1 MRGVSEIYDSS
12 RIFRKIEK
20 ALIFGFSRDLPLE
33 RKNIF
38 RKTLYF
44 SRSRDL
50 PLEGESFFIQA
61 AHFEFPHRLLFEGIK
76 LFRETPTKTAS
87 LSGNK

>member
-1 MRGVSEIYDSS
+1 MPTKGREIFKVIHKNGDFVLYH
-12 RIFRKIEK
+12 
-20 ALIFGFSRDLPLE
+20 L

-61 AHFEFPHRLLFEGIK
+61 AHFEFPRRLLFEGIK